1 MFSKQGSQSP
11 DSISDSVYMDI
22 IATLYG
28 SLVPI
33 ALTGLA
39 QLIVGSI
46 AAWQTADAFTWIL
59 TAAGLV
65 LAVARTIDVIA
76 FRRRAARKP
85 PLERAEAV
93 RWEWRYAIGSV
104 ATAFLIGMF
113 AARSVFLG
121 DAACSAMATGLA
133 FGFGAGVVARLSLR
147 PIVAILDL
155 GITGIP
161 VIVATFMQ
169 TLDAAHVGLGVL
181 FAIYLVGSFEMVR
194 QSYNANL
201 VHITLKR
208 EFEQLARRDPMT
220 GLFNRTALATDLV
233 RLVAERQAG
242 MVAVHAIDL
251 DHFKA
256 ANDRFG
262 HPFGDAL
269 LRQVAGR
276 LKSIAADGDL
286 LVRMGGDEFILAQ
299 RSVNSPEIAEAM
311 ARRIFEVVS
320 APYCVDGQDIVI
332 GASIGVAV
340 SPGDGKS
347 VEALLL
353 RSDRALYQAKEF
365 RGGYVLASDL
375 PPPEDSPQATDKTA
389 ASRRAA

>member
-1 MFSKQGSQSP
+1 MFFKHGNSQTE
-11 DSISDSVYMDI
+11 SISDSVYMDI

-46 AAWQTADAFTWIL
+46 AAWQTGDVFTAIL

-65 LAVARTIDVIA
+65 LAIVRSLDVIA
-76 FRRRAARKP
+76 FRRRVVRKP
-85 PLERAEAV
+85 PLGRREAI

-104 ATAFLIGMF
+104 ATGLLIGLF
-113 AARSVFLG
+113 AARCVFLG

-147 PIVAILDL
+147 PVVAILDL

-169 TLDAAHVGLGVL
+169 TLDAANVGLGVL

-208 EFEQLARRDPMT
+208 EFEQLARRDVMT
-220 GLFNRTALATDLV
+220 GLFNRAALATDLV
-233 RLVAERQAG
+233 HLVADRRSRLI
-242 MVAVHAIDL
+242 AVHAIDL

-262 HPFGDAL
+262 HPIGDAL
-269 LRQVAGR
+269 LREVAGR
-276 LKSIAADGDL
+276 LKSVAAADDL

-299 RSVNSPEIAEAM
+299 RSVRSQEDAEAM
-311 ARRIFEVVS
+311 AKRVFETIS
-320 APYCVDGQDIVI
+320 APYCIDGHDIMI

-340 SPGDGKS
+340 APAGGTT
-347 VEALLL
+347 VEALLS
-353 RSDRALYQAKEF
+353 RSDRALYQAKTF
-365 RGGYVLASDL
+365 RGGYVFAGDL
-375 PPPEDSPQATDKTA
+375 SLPTGAPAALDQAETA
-389 ASRRAA
+389 RAA